1 MIQPGE
7 NPDNIHIT
15 GSPET
20 DVLLSDQLPT
30 FNDVKRYDIDF
41 EEYYIFLLASV
52 TTEIKQLKKHIKD
65 LIKFATLIK
74 KNIIWIYPNNDEG
87 SEIIIKE
94 LISLNNHKNIK
105 IFESLRFE
113 YYVSL
118 LKNASMIVGNS
129 SSGVREAPL
138 LGIPC
143 INIGSRQ
150 NGRVQNKLIFE
161 SGYSFDEIVS
171 TYNSIS
177 SLSFNKNDSVFKPT
191 NVNENILK
199 VIDEINIKDIP
210 IQKIFYEE

>member
-1 MIQPGE
+1 
-7 NPDNIHIT
+7 
-15 GSPET
+15 
-20 DVLLSDQLPT
+20 
-30 FNDVKRYDIDF
+30 
-41 EEYYIFLLASV
+41 
-52 TTEIKQLKKHIKD
+52 
-65 LIKFATLIK
+65 
-74 KNIIWIYPNNDEG
+74 
-87 SEIIIKE
+87 
-94 LISLNNHKNIK
+94 
-105 IFESLRFE
+105 
-113 YYVSL
+113 
-118 LKNASMIVGNS
+118 MIVGNS

-210 IQKIFYEE
+210 IQKIFMKNNYNACVFGAGNIGKHHINSLKSYGFNVYVVDPVDPEIDDVFYYQSSKNLNFEKIDIFIISTTSEHHYKILEDISVNTYKNKKYNC